1 MISGQQTQVLGE
13 PREVDVVAI
22 ERELATLWKSATEGV
37 DDAGSAPVIRACAL
51 NFIVVTEE
59 DEREVE
65 DLAAMVGEVTFEHP
79 ARIFL
84 VRIDRQAEQPS
95 LDSWISARCT
105 IPVPGGKQVCCE
117 QITLTAAGTDVHKIP
132 SIITSLLVADVPSVL
147 LWKAAVDS
155 KDAILHA
162 LLRVVNK
169 VIIDSS
175 ENLTP
180 DASLF
185 EWKKFIVVHDTYAT
199 FSDLAWTHL
208 TEWRTIVAGA
218 FNPHEMRAEL
228 SAISLVKIEYSS
240 TTTPRHSGLSQALL
254 FVSWLAQ
261 KLNWTPVS
269 RLRESNPGQYFGKFS
284 NSGREIDV
292 VVSPSTAASDYR
304 GGMESVVI
312 QTRSNLTLRF
322 ATTGRTGCVRFTK
335 HSAASSPAEILTV
348 LTKRSEALLLAEELE
363 VNFRDSGYE
372 ASLHMFIQS
381 CTPPA

>member
-1 MISGQQTQVLGE
+1 MISGQQTQELIE

-22 ERELATLWKSATEGV
+22 ERELATLWKSAAEGG
-37 DDAGSAPVIRACAL
+37 DEAGSSPVIRACAL
-51 NFIVVTEE
+51 NFIVVTE
-59 DEREVE
+59 DEHEVE
-65 DLAAMVGEVTFEHP
+65 NLAAMVGEVTVEHP

-84 VRIDRQAEQPS
+84 VRIDRQADKPG

-132 SIITSLLVADVPSVL
+132 SIVTSLLVADVPSVL
-147 LWKAAVDS
+147 LWKPAVDS
-155 KDAILHA
+155 KDAILHS

-185 EWKKFIVVHDTYAT
+185 EWEKFVTSHGQYAT

-208 TEWRTIVAGA
+208 TEWRSIVASA

-228 SAISLVKIEYSS
+228 SVISLVKIEYSS

-269 RLRESNPGQYFGKFS
+269 RLRESNPGQYSGKFS

-292 VVSPSTAASDYR
+292 VVSPSTAAGDSR

-322 ATTGRTGCVRFTK
+322 AATGRAECVRFTK
-335 HSAASSPAEILTV
+335 HSAASSPDEMLTV
-348 LTKRSEALLLAEELE
+348 LRKRSETLLVAEELE

-372 ASLHMFIQS
+372 AALHMFTQS